1 MKKIWNHMKMKKWMM
16 THNLEIS
23 FSIKCLILKRRMQN
37 KSNKMSILKIILI
50 NSGKLSYKITKT
62 KKKRNRSKRQV
73 SSIDK

>member
-1 MKKIWNHMKMKKWMM
+1 MKKWMM